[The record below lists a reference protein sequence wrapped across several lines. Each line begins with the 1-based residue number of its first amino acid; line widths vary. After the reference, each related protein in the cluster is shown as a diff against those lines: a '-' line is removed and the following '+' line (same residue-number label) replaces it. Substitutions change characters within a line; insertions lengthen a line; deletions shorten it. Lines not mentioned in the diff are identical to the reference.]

1 MRLLAR
7 VLRPDREDEL
17 QVWLNPN
24 HSLVITRYRRG
35 EPAPITV
42 KLTRIKLRGDPP
54 LKRIR
59 LRSQTSV
66 VVE

>member
-7 VLRPDREDEL
+7 IIRSDREDEL

-35 EPAPITV
+35 EPAPIIV
-42 KLTRIKLRGDPP
+42 KLTRIKHKGDPP
-54 LKRIR
+54 VKRIR

-66 VVE
+66 IVE

>member
-7 VLRPDREDEL
+7 IIRSDREDEL

-35 EPAPITV
+35 EPAPIIV
-42 KLTRIKLRGDPP
+42 KLTRIKRKEDPP
-54 LKRIR
+54 VKRIR
-59 LRSQTSV
+59 LRSQASV
-66 VVE
+66 IIE